1 MRGESN
7 NQLDTGGYPM
17 INIAIDGPSGAGKS
31 TLAKAIAA
39 KLGYIY
45 VDTGALYRAIGLYVK
60 EKGIE
65 LSQCERAV
73 EFLDEIKLE
82 LLYKDGSQLVMLGGR
97 DVSLDIRMPEIS
109 MYASGVSK
117 IPAVREFLLD
127 LQRSMAKKHNVIMDG
142 RDIGTVILPDAD
154 VKIFLTASAEGR
166 AKRRYKELLEKGVD
180 TTLEAVLADM
190 EARDKQDATREIA
203 PAVAADDAIFFDNT
217 EYGLEESLEKVLE
230 IIYSK
235 IGNKQ

>member
-1 MRGESN
+1 MRGERYN
-7 NQLDTGGYPM
+7 KLDTGGFSM

>member
-1 MRGESN
+1 
-7 NQLDTGGYPM
+7 M

-45 VDTGALYRAIGLYVK
+45 VDTGALYRAIGLYTK
-60 EKGIE
+60 EYGTDPTDTNAVTE
-65 LSQCERAV
+65 L
-73 EFLDEIKLE
+73 LPGIKLE
-82 LLYKDGSQLVMLGGR
+82 LCYNDGVQTVMLNGR

-109 MYASGVSK
+109 MYASSVSK

-127 LQRSMAKKHNVIMDG
+127 LQRSMAKKYNVIMDG

-154 VKIFLTASAEGR
+154 VKIFLTASPEGR
-166 AKRRYKELLEKGVD
+166 AKRRYKELLEKGVQ
-180 TTLEAVLADM
+180 TTYEEVIADM
-190 EARDKQDATREIA
+190 RTRDRQDSTREVA
-203 PAVAADDAIFFDNT
+203 PAVAAEDAILFDNT
-217 EYGLEESLEKVLE
+217 EFDREASLERALE
-230 IIYSK
+230 IINTK